1 MASRLMSVA
10 EWRTALTDRPPR
22 AAVLLLGGAQ
32 VLASLFLLSFALLPG
47 PGADP
52 ERGFNAT
59 MAVLSAVVALVTF
72 TVVGRVAFWLW
83 DLSLGFSS
91 LVLGFIITV
100 NTDAVGQMLNGT
112 GLVLL
117 ALLAALFCT
126 RTRLTGHL
134 VFMVAAFLTA
144 VVVNDVLPTILFA
157 VIACVMVVTVGIA
170 TYGLVAQLHRLSHVD
185 PLTGA
190 LNRRGLERQSGVVR
204 SVAVRAGQPT
214 AVAIVDL
221 DEFKA
226 FNDAHGHIAGD
237 VLLCSV
243 VNDLRLHLRPH
254 DLVARF
260 GGDEFVVLLPGSTE
274 AEAFAAVRRAA
285 LVSEHPWTWGL
296 AAWKDGES
304 LWDALDRAD
313 RVLYDAKR
321 GRSSGVESALLPE
334 PRVDTAQGDA
344 LAGGVPDARTP
355 DHEHRTADDP
365 A

>member
-10 EWRTALTDRPPR
+10 DWRTSPTDRPPR

-32 VLASLFLLSFALLPG
+32 VLAALFLLSFALLPG
-47 PGADP
+47 PGADA
-52 ERGFNAT
+52 ERGFNAS
-59 MAVLSAVVALVTF
+59 MAGLSAVVALLTF

-83 DLSLGFSS
+83 DLSLAFSS
-91 LVLGFIITV
+91 TVLGFVITSH
-100 NTDAVGQMLNGT
+100 TDAVGQMLNGT

-117 ALLAALFCT
+117 ALLAALFAT
-126 RTRLTGHL
+126 KARLAFHL
-134 VFMVAAFLTA
+134 ALMIGLYLAAVTIQS
-144 VVVNDVLPTILFA
+144 VLPTILFA
-157 VIACVMVVTVGIA
+157 VVACVMVATVGIA

-190 LNRRGLERQSGVVR
+190 LNRRGLEHQAGGVR
-204 SVAVRAGQPT
+204 SVASRASQPT

-221 DEFKA
+221 DRFKD

-243 VNDLRLHLRPH
+243 VNDLHARLRPH

-274 AEAFAAVRRAA
+274 AEAYAAIHRAAVA
-285 LVSEHPWTWGL
+285 SDHPWTWGL
-296 AAWKDGES
+296 ASWKDDET
-304 LWDALDRAD
+304 LWDAIDRAD

-321 GRSSGVESALLPE
+321 NRAAAEPGAVPAPRTQQPGPMTSAAAATPESEGR
-334 PRVDTAQGDA
+334 DA
-344 LAGGVPDARTP
+344 D
-355 DHEHRTADDP
+355 
-365 A
+365 